1 MALDPRIVQGAGAA
15 FAAGPLL
22 HDAVGDLER
31 ALHGIHGVAQRYL
44 FGRSS
49 EAGTSPPSLAGLHK
63 TGAGELR
70 HHAGEQTA
78 RHHGLFGDPVGGHQL
93 AAPRIEREVNQYPQR
108 VTPLAR
114 EFKLHWSLLSFL
126 PGLWPFV
133 SERGRVLSSPQSTK
147 RGDRGA
153 YPTDHYDSG

>member
-1 MALDPRIVQGAGAA
+1 MFENGILAFDPRIVQGTSST
-15 FAAGPLL
+15 FAARPLL

-31 ALHGIHGVAQRYL
+31 ALHGLHGVAQGYL

-114 EFKLHWSLLSFL
+114 EFKLHWSLLPFL
-126 PGLWPFV
+126 
-133 SERGRVLSSPQSTK
+133 SPQEIHRRSIPTNVKAFASTSFIL
-147 RGDRGA
+147 
-153 YPTDHYDSG
+153 TLIMS